1 MHPYT
6 LWLLDAALPHM
17 QARARKLR
25 IFPDE
30 NHPFEKHPQLFQWEM
45 PPRKLRPSKDFY
57 ELPDHE
63 DYEPLNPVAYR
74 KRFWHMM
81 NAATA
86 ATHCGA

>member
-1 MHPYT
+1 
-6 LWLLDAALPHM
+6 M

-30 NHPFEKHPQLFQWEM
+30 SHPFAKHPQLVQWEM

-81 NAATA
+81 NAAQQQRIVELEKRQAQKSSTA
-86 ATHCGA
+86 